1 MAKIQLSYA
10 VKAGLQSVDA
20 FAAQVAA
27 VELYDGEL
35 EQLGMIVLSDD
46 TAPSG
51 NRFVTRTILLETTA
65 LGDSL
70 WLTEDQLKAATRNLY
85 TAELELRVP
94 ALVRPAEPVV
104 TEFTPPA
111 C

>member
-10 VKAGLQSVDA
+10 VRAGLQSLDA

-46 TAPSG
+46 TTPTG
-51 NRFVTRTILLETTA
+51 GRFVTRTIVLETNA
-65 LGDSL
+65 LGNTL
-70 WLTEDQLKAATRNLY
+70 WLSEEQLRAATRNLY
-85 TAELELRVP
+85 TGELELRVP
-94 ALVRPAEPVV
+94 AIVRPSEPVV
-104 TEFTPPA
+104 LEFTPPG